1 MLMTSANAV
10 YQTNLPLPNR
20 RQGKVRDIYTL
31 PPSGGKPGRVV
42 IVATDRIS
50 AFDVVL
56 PTPVPGKGK
65 LLTEI
70 SVHWFEFIRKLGL
83 VGDHLIS
90 TDPADL
96 PDLSPTDRELL
107 EGRVM
112 IGRAAKVIPIE
123 CVARGY
129 ITGSGWTEYQQTGKV
144 CGIELP
150 KNLRECEQLPQP
162 IFTPATKADVG
173 HDENIDFDTA
183 ARVVGRSLMEKL
195 RDLTLRIYSEAAA
208 YARTRGIIMADTKF
222 EFGWALD
229 AKGQPTD
236 EVILIDEV
244 LTPDSSRFWP
254 ASEFQPGRNQRSFD
268 KQYVRDYLQGLVKAG
283 QWDKTPPGP
292 PLPEE
297 IVRNT
302 LARYEEARDR
312 LFG

>member
-1 MLMTSANAV
+1 MLMTSANPV
-10 YQTNLPLPNR
+10 YQTKLPLPNR
-20 RQGKVRDIYTL
+20 RQGKVRDIYAL

-96 PDLSPTDRELL
+96 PDLSPVDRELL

-144 CGIELP
+144 CGIDLP

-183 ARVVGRSLMEKL
+183 ARVVGRPLMEKL

>member
-20 RQGKVRDIYTL
+20 RQGKVRDIYAL

-96 PDLSPTDRELL
+96 PDLSPVDRELL

-183 ARVVGRSLMEKL
+183 ARVVGRPLMEKL
-195 RDLTLRIYSEAAA
+195 RGLTLRIYSEAAA

>member
-20 RQGKVRDIYTL
+20 RQGKVRDIYAL

-96 PDLSPTDRELL
+96 PDLSPVDRELL

-183 ARVVGRSLMEKL
+183 ARVVGRPLMEKL